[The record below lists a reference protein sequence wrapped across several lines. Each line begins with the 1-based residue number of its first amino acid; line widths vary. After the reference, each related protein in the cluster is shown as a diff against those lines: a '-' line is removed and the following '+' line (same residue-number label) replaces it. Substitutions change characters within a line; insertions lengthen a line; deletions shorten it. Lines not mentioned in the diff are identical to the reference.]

1 MWCGAAAGLCSRHVA
16 FVVGMWHLFVL
27 LTGCERW
34 KGSVNRGTRDKTETI
49 KKKDTKNKKE
59 VHEERR
65 N

>member
-1 MWCGAAAGLCSRHVA
+1 VA